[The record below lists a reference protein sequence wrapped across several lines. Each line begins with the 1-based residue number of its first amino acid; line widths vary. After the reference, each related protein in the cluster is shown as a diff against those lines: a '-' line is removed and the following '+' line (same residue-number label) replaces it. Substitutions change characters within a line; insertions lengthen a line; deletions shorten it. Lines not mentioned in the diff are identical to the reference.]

1 MTRQSNVSL
10 LFDLLFGLPDKQDSK
25 KWMLKEK
32 ESVKE
37 LYGIIKDVFAVEGQQ
52 AITVRSYAL
61 NSGFYSTMLNRLHLI
76 TKEPK
81 REKVEE
87 IKEEEE
93 ALPSLEKKESEEE
106 FKNKLQKRKGV
117 GYGNDS
123 STNQKWDVTGQ

>member
-25 KWMLKEK
+25 KWVLKEK

-61 NSGFYSTMLNRLHLI
+61 KSGFYSTMLNRLHLI

>member
-25 KWMLKEK
+25 KWVLKEK